1 MSGKENTEERS
12 LPPLLSFLY
21 SSPKLSVSHIRLSL
35 ADSHINSLSM
45 TDDYHLAFGTGDGG
59 VEKISFQHYIVAF
72 QHRNDD
78 GPVLR
83 PL

>member
-1 MSGKENTEERS
+1 MTEERS
-12 LPPLLSFLY
+12 LPPLLSLLY
-21 SSPKLSVSHIRLSL
+21 SPPQLSVSHIRLGF
-35 ADSHINSLSM
+35 ADSHIDSLPL

-59 VEKISFQHYIVAF
+59 VEKISFQHNVVAF

-78 GPVLR
+78 GLVLR